1 MNINGT
7 GNRIYATV
15 RQLASNPNFNLY
27 ECLEGKQ
34 TYFLKIAKSKAENGT
49 LEKEEYILK
58 TLKEVSDNVEIK
70 YAKERTRPDS
80 VLNNHFFFPEVVD
93 SFICKEQQNRRVLI
107 LGFTSV
113 SKQTSDLAPI
123 SFITK
128 RDMVRIDPKTS
139 VWVLG
144 KLLKMLVFTHDQN
157 VLIRDLS
164 ADNIL
169 VNKAQHYVSVLNWGD
184 ALILNRELEQ
194 KECSIEIVGVTREVI
209 KLLGGNPKTGE
220 IPADEQMEDSRYQD
234 LLKKLILGEYYDAY
248 LAHSDFYG
256 IVRSIWPSKFHPYT
270 TK

>member
-7 GNRIYATV
+7 KNRIYITV

-27 ECLEGKQ
+27 ECLEGTQ
-34 TYFLKIAKSKAENGT
+34 TYFLKIAKSIAENGT
-49 LEKEEYILK
+49 LEKEEYILR
-58 TLKEVSDNVEIK
+58 TLREVADNVEIE
-70 YAKERTRPDS
+70 YAKKRTRSDS
-80 VLNNHFFFPEVVD
+80 VLNNHFFFPEVID
-93 SFICKEQQNRRVLI
+93 SFVCKDQQNRRVLI
-107 LGFTSV
+107 LGLTSI

-128 RDMVRIDPKTS
+128 RDITRIDPKTS
-139 VWVLG
+139 VWILG

-157 VLIRDLS
+157 VLVRDLS

-194 KECSIEIVGVTREVI
+194 KECSLEIVSVTKEVV
-209 KLLGGNPKTGE
+209 KLLGGNSTTGE

-234 LLKKLILGEYYDAY
+234 LLKKMIRGEYQDAY
-248 LAHSDFYG
+248 LAHSDFYKT
-256 IVRSIWPSKFHPYT
+256 VRSIWPSKFHPYT